1 LISFLEGEVVEKAG
15 DRVVLAVGGTGYE
28 VLVPVSAIARLPAVG
43 RVARVFTRL
52 HVREDAM
59 VLFGFAS
66 VAEREVFDL
75 LITVSGVG
83 PKLAQAFLSVLPPE
97 AIRRAVATNDVAALA
112 TVPGVGKKMAGRVAM
127 ELRDRLGAGD
137 VVAVGP
143 VSEVREALLA
153 LGLTPQEASDAV
165 ARVVPDE
172 DRPVEELLKEALLT
186 VAGGS
191 GGSRVRPGA

>member
-28 VLVPVSAIARLPAVG
+28 VLVPVSTIARLPAVG
-43 RVARVFTRL
+43 RVARLFTRL

-59 VLFGFAS
+59 ILFGFAS
-66 VAEREVFDL
+66 VAERDVFDL

-83 PKLAQAFLSVLPPE
+83 PKLAQAFLSVLSPD

-127 ELRDRLGAGD
+127 ELKDRLGAGD
-137 VVAVGP
+137 DIRVGP

-165 ARVVPDE
+165 ARVVHDE
-172 DRPVEELLKEALLT
+172 DRPVEDLLKEALMT
-186 VAGGS
+186 VG
-191 GGSRVRPGA
+191 R